1 MDLSTKISY
10 EQGMLPD
17 RYWYQ
22 LNGKSAQENYND
34 QILMRQDDEEEV
46 IIKSEVS
53 AK

>member
-1 MDLSTKISY
+1 MDITTKFAY
-10 EQGMLPD
+10 RQGMLPD

-46 IIKSEVS
+46 VIKSEVS
-53 AK
+53 VK